1 MKKVSMAE
9 VDVKK
14 IIPHREPMLLVDD
27 VILID
32 PEHGVTTRWYIKPN
46 LDIFKG
52 HFPREPLL
60 PGVYTVEN
68 MAQTADILVLSTER
82 YAGKTPLFLGIDKV
96 KFFSKIKPGDTVETR
111 AVLLKDIAEKAIVT
125 CCCEVHNDGVLAS
138 VGEITLA
145 MR

>member
-9 VDVKK
+9 VDVKN

-27 VILID
+27 VILIE
-32 PEHGVTTRWYIKPN
+32 PEHSVTTRWYIKPN

-52 HFPREPLL
+52 HFPSEPLL

-125 CCCEVHNDGVLAS
+125 CCCEVHNGGVLAC